1 MPWARGGIYFYFI
14 ERVEIA
20 RIARVSAARP
30 GGGELRSVVVNE
42 PSAMAALM
50 VAGAASRIT
59 AGVVDDLEA
68 GGLTRERYVEIIG
81 VVIRTV
87 AIDTLA
93 LDRGV
98 GRPPRA
104 LPTTVV
110 GMPIEARVLE
120 SRQRA
125 GWVPTVGAISPPSA
139 LT

>member
-30 GGGELRSVVVNE
+30 GGGELRSVAV
-42 PSAMAALM
+42 
-50 VAGAASRIT
+50 G
-59 AGVVDDLEA
+59 DLEA

-87 AIDTLA
+87 AIDT

>member
-59 AGVVDDLEA
+59 AGVVGDLEA

-87 AIDTLA
+87 AIDT